1 VVSFYFNPFTANG
14 GQMIPI
20 MLHPKVPPGTIVAW
34 CEELPLWYQNNE
46 VSNVAEV
53 HCRRDYYQLDYP
65 IRTRMWESGV
75 YAEEV
80 LAVYAPF
87 AMGIIC
93 NIANG

>member
-1 VVSFYFNPFTANG
+1 
-14 GQMIPI
+14 MIPVL
-20 MLHPKVPPGTIVAW
+20 LHPKVPPGTIIGW

-46 VSNVAEV
+46 VGNVAEV
-53 HCRRDYYQLDYP
+53 HCRNDYYQLDYP
-65 IRTRMWESGV
+65 LTKRMWESGV

-87 AMGIIC
+87 AMGIIQ